1 MSEFT
6 RLIDLRGIGD
16 SPVRLSATAEE
27 RVALARRFELVA
39 VERLEA
45 VVELVP
51 EAGGVDATGRLEAAI
66 VQSCAVSGEDLP
78 VVIAEPVKLRFVPA
92 SSAAPS
98 PDEEIEL
105 DAAALDEIE
114 FTGTQFDLG
123 EALAQ
128 TLALAIDPF
137 AVGPA
142 AEEARRRA
150 GIVGEGANSPFAALK
165 GKFD

>member
-6 RLIDLRGIGD
+6 RMVDLRGIGNA
-16 SPVRLSATAEE
+16 PLRLSATPEE
-27 RVALARRFELVA
+27 RLALARRFALVR

-45 VVELVP
+45 EIALVP
-51 EAGGVDATGRLEAAI
+51 EAGRVDATGRLEADV
-66 VQSCAVSGEDLP
+66 VQPCAVSAEDLP
-78 VVIAEPVKLRFVPA
+78 VAIREPVQLRFVPA
-92 SSAAPS
+92 ETVAARTE
-98 PDEEIEL
+98 EEIEL
-105 DAAALDEIE
+105 AAEELDEIA
-114 FTGTQFDLG
+114 FTGTRFDLG

-150 GIVGEGANSPFAALK
+150 GIVGEGASNPFAALK
-165 GKFD
+165 GKIG